1 MKLQILLLNYMNMN
15 CRYKKYKQ
23 AEGAFNNYIEEA
35 KTSLRR
41 PLKNKNLNYLL
52 VYCEGQ
58 GP

>member
-1 MKLQILLLNYMNMN
+1 MN